1 MENYILEYS
10 IDESDFEYLLEA
22 EGGGDERRP
31 LWI

>member
-22 EGGGDERRP
+22 EGGDERRP